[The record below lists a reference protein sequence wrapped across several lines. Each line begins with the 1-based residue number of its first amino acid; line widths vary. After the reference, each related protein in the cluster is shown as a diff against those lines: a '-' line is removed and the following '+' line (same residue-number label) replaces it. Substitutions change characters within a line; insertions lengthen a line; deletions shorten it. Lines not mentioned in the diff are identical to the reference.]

1 MNKLLLILLLF
12 LVIYCDKNMMNNL
25 PFYVYDSKYQ
35 YYEAQYIS
43 DQYIYITPLI
53 KIEKYVSH
61 VEIEFFID
69 VNNVSVYDVYFDDIK
84 YNAFSYFD
92 KNKIIIVCNV
102 ESYISDIRIAIITIG
117 YSPHYR
123 ILCNFY

>member
-92 KNKIIIVCNV
+92 KIELLRPKGRRFLGRV
-102 ESYISDIRIAIITIG
+102 
-117 YSPHYR
+117 
-123 ILCNFY
+123 